1 MEKQHYYW
9 KRVMSETEVRN
20 HWKELGKAKKVLD
33 LGCGKGL
40 FAKYRPANVEV
51 YGLDVDTGAI
61 KEAKKVCKEAKIAD
75 LNKKISFGSGMFDAI
90 FAKDVFEHLVE
101 PWKLASE
108 CHRVLK
114 TGGVILAIVPSPSA
128 KAWDDYTHVRP
139 FTKRSIEELFLDN
152 GFEIEHIKRT
162 RGIFGFGK
170 LGLSPYVHYFLE
182 IPIFRWLTHGFEVKA
197 RKK

>member
-20 HWKELGKAKKVLD
+20 HWKEFRGAKKVLD

-40 FAKYRPANVEV
+40 FGKYKPTGVGV
-51 YGLDVDTGAI
+51 YGLDIDSGAVREAKKI
-61 KEAKKVCKEAKIAD
+61 YKEAKVVD
-75 LNKKISFGSGMFDAI
+75 LNKKIPYGNGVFDAI
-90 FAKDVFEHLVE
+90 FAKDVFEHLLE
-101 PWKLASE
+101 PWKLAVE

-114 TGGVILAIVPSPSA
+114 KGGTILAIVPSPSA

-139 FTKRSIEELFLDN
+139 FTKRSVEELFLDN
-152 GFEIEHIKRT
+152 GFEIEHIRRT
-162 RGIFGFGK
+162 RGIFGFGY
-170 LGLSPYVHYFLE
+170 LGLSTYIHYFLE

-197 RKK
+197 VKK